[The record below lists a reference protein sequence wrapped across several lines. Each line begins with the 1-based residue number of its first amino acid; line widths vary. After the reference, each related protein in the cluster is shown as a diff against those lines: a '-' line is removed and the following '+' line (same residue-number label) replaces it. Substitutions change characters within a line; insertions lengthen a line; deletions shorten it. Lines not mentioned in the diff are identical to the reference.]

1 MDRAFIILI
10 FSLISIT
17 GFATDP
23 VTEKPKAKKYKFA
36 SKNIP
41 LSRQLTL
48 GGTVLFSAGLIS
60 YVTNGLYDRSGFSG
74 ISRYTSPDIMAMALG
89 SSLITIG
96 IVIKL

>member
-23 VTEKPKAKKYKFA
+23 VTEKPKAKKYKFTT
-36 SKNIP
+36 KNMP
-41 LSRQLTL
+41 LSRQFVL
-48 GGTVLFSAGLIS
+48 GGTVFFGAGLIS
-60 YVTNGLYDRSGFSG
+60 YVTNASNDRSGFSG
-74 ISRYTSPDIMAMALG
+74 IGRYTSPDIMAMTIG

>member
-1 MDRAFIILI
+1 MGRAFIILI

-23 VTEKPKAKKYKFA
+23 VTEKPKPKKYKFA
-36 SKNIP
+36 SKNMP
-41 LSRQLTL
+41 LSRQLTI
-48 GGTVLFSAGLIS
+48 GGTVLFGAGLIS

-74 ISRYTSPDIMAMALG
+74 IGRYTSPDIMAMAFG